1 MDVPEIDVKFIENIE
16 ESVKKRPFD
25 ILYDGSYTIQPDIPA
40 WIDTTTSLTRQ
51 IYLIDYEN
59 DLFLTKQLK
68 ERIYKEVFRI
78 SGEVIREN
86 FKQALTQN
94 WFWASNENLIELL
107 KGYKTIPDNTVT
119 QASLLQNIQNIP
131 FRGEQ

>member
-1 MDVPEIDVKFIENIE
+1 MAKLSERIQFTENNIYG
-16 ESVKKRPFD
+16 S
-25 ILYDGSYTIQPDIPA
+25 SYTIQPNIPA
-40 WIDTTTSLTRQ
+40 WINVDFAQQFDLV
-51 IYLIDYEN
+51 ICEN
-59 DLFLTKQLK
+59 DLFLTKQLQS
-68 ERIYKEVFRI
+68 RIYKEVFRI

-94 WFWASNENLIELL
+94 WFWASYENLIELL
-107 KGYKTIPDNTVT
+107 KRYKTIPDNTVT